1 MIFWILISVLTAL
14 AALSVLVPL
23 TRSRATATE
32 ANANADE
39 AVYREQLA
47 AIDRELA
54 QGLIDP
60 EAAEAAR
67 TETARRL
74 LSVHDRSE
82 AGSHQT
88 VSKLRTR
95 SVQLAA
101 LIALPAAA
109 LGLYLAIGSP
119 ELEDQPLAARF
130 DQPAEEQPVEV
141 LVARVERHLADDPED
156 GQGWAVIAPVYMR
169 LGQPQR
175 SAQAYAN
182 AIRLLGP
189 RADWLTDL
197 GEALTVAN
205 EGVVTDRA
213 RSAFEHA
220 VELEPRAVK
229 PHFFLAIA
237 LGQEGRND
245 AAISA
250 WETLL
255 EGADPQA
262 AWVAV
267 ARRELANL
275 TGKTPAL
282 MPALRGPSEEE
293 VAAASEMSA
302 GDRQIMIKSM
312 VHGLAARID
321 ANGGTVA
328 EWEQLMRSYVVLD
341 DRVKANE
348 TLQRAEKVFAEKPA
362 DLARIK
368 DAAIDLGLTGS

>member
-1 MIFWILISVLTAL
+1 MIFWILIAVLTAI

-23 TRSRATATE
+23 TRARTPVAA
-32 ANANADE
+32 ANSNADE

-74 LSVHDRSE
+74 LSVHDRPETE
-82 AGSHQT
+82 ARQSG
-88 VSKLRTR
+88 SKLRTR
-95 SVQLAA
+95 LVQGAA
-101 LIALPAAA
+101 LVALPAAA
-109 LGLYLAIGSP
+109 LGLYLVIGSP
-119 ELEDQPLAARF
+119 QLEDQPLAARF
-130 DQPAEEQPVEV
+130 EQPAENQSVEV
-141 LVARVERHLADDPED
+141 LVARVERHLAEDPED
-156 GQGWAVIAPVYMR
+156 GQGWAIIAPVYMR
-169 LGQPQR
+169 IGQPQR

-213 RSAFEHA
+213 RSAFEQA
-220 VELEPRAVK
+220 VKLEPQAVK
-229 PHFFLAIA
+229 PHFFLAMA
-237 LGQEGRND
+237 LGQEGRD
-245 AAISA
+245 DEAVSA

-262 AWVAV
+262 AWVPV
-267 ARRELANL
+267 ARRELGRL
-275 TGKTPAL
+275 TGKTPPL
-282 MPALRGPSEEE
+282 MPALRGPDDED

-302 GDRQIMIKSM
+302 DDRQVMIKSM

-328 EWEQLMRSYVVLD
+328 EWQQLMRSYMVLG
-341 DRVKANE
+341 DRAKAVE
-348 TLQRAEKVFAEKPA
+348 TFQRAEKVFAEKPA

-368 DAAIDLGLTGS
+368 DAATDLGLGGS